1 MAYTQSDIDAL
12 RSALAKG
19 IRRAR
24 LNGEEVEFNSPSEM
38 RRQLR
43 EMEAELSGASIGQ
56 PTVSYARTSRGL

>member
-43 EMEAELSGASIGQ
+43 EMEAELSGVSIGQ

>member
-1 MAYTQSDIDAL
+1 MAYTQTDIDAL

-24 LNGEEVEFNSPSEM
+24 LNGEEVEFNSPNEM

-43 EMEAELSGASIGQ
+43 EMEAELAGTSIGQ
-56 PTVSYARTSRGL
+56 LTVSYARTSRGL